1 MNFNDIENIL
11 VNNDSQFEE
20 FINLLT
26 NTDPNDRKRFYEVI
40 ANNRG
45 IELSLAKNE
54 LLKDKLSFYVKN
66 KLQSALK
73 SAQLGADNKEILE
86 KVNFLNKLS
95 SIFKPH
101 DFNTRDSFVSSVEPD
116 ISQLEVSLLS
126 TKHILNEHEVTSFKD
141 NLRQALIAKE
151 SEVKTVKEYRDKLIS
166 HPMLKCLNS
175 HKDSKA
181 IIENIENGV
190 LELGVY
196 KDLILTVLH
205 AGLNL
210 NKESHQ
216 RLLFFIINE
225 DIKNNGLFNVMK
237 NPDYKPNGLK
247 ELLNNIVSGNSV
259 YEFQISNLAHDVS
272 ASFTSYGRY
281 KNGELVDLTSS
292 NKSLMDSMFYY
303 PPLNIATHLH
313 TAQNS
318 GTNQNGQQA
327 NTSLVM
333 KRAGFEA
340 IGFTVAEKAI
350 VDRIDN
356 QNSYLNS
363 YKDNIDLNIKEIVW
377 MSTLQ
382 INADILTILSSERGL
397 NLESLNNFANTL
409 FLIEKAPY
417 LSLSLELAKNRS
429 EKNDLENIIEDKDF
443 LFSIISKNKDFI
455 KDVISDSVSENSKC
469 FQHWGSPI
477 VKAIQSYLKLE
488 KRNSLKI
495 LNDEDIELVKFILDS
510 NFLNTEIK
518 ATSANILLD
527 DIPERNPEGKTEIS
541 LAKINS
547 LFEWRDIDFIPT
559 KDHLTAIKNVEED
572 VVGYFIENEFNTN
585 NYTQEQKNELMVALR
600 KRVALEWGEKYNCKD
615 MQPEKLMKLFDKIDS
630 GENFYTSE
638 SFVTNYYSDEER
650 MFAKIV
656 NDVHKDRENTALNL
670 LAIAANIRGVTIGC
684 YGSSAIQKNV
694 KVKFNS

>member
-1 MNFNDIENIL
+1 MNFNVIENIL
-11 VNNDSQFEE
+11 VNNDGQFDE
-20 FINLLT
+20 FIKLLT
-26 NTDPNDRKRFYEVI
+26 NTDPTDRKRFYEVI

-45 IELSLAKNE
+45 IELSLAKDVF
-54 LLKDKLSFYVKN
+54 LKDKLSFYVKN
-66 KLQSALK
+66 KLQSALR
-73 SAQLGADNKEILE
+73 SAQLGASNKEILDQIS
-86 KVNFLNKLS
+86 FLKKLS
-95 SIFKPH
+95 PIFKSH
-101 DFNTRDSFVSSVEPD
+101 DINTRDSFVSSIEPD
-116 ISQLEVSLLS
+116 ISQLEVSLLT
-126 TKHILNEHEVTSFKD
+126 TKHLLNEQEVLSFKD
-141 NLRQALIAKE
+141 NLKQALITKQ
-151 SEVKTVKEYRDKLIS
+151 SEAKTVKEYRNKIIS

-181 IIENIENGV
+181 LIENIENGV

-196 KDLILTVLH
+196 RDLILNVLN

-225 DIKNNGLFNVMK
+225 DIKHNGLFNIMK
-237 NPDYKPNGLK
+237 NPEYRPNGLK
-247 ELLNNIVSGNSV
+247 ELLNNIANGTNI
-259 YEFQISNLAHDVS
+259 YEFQIASLANDVS
-272 ASFTSYGRY
+272 VNFTSYGQY
-281 KNGELVDLTSS
+281 KNGEIKELPSS
-292 NKSLMDSMFYY
+292 SKSLMDSMFFY
-303 PPLNIATHLH
+303 PPLNVATHLH

-333 KRAGFEA
+333 KEAGFEA
-340 IGFTVAEKAI
+340 IGVTIAEKSI
-350 VDRIDN
+350 VDKIDN

-363 YKDNIDLNIKEIVW
+363 YKDNINLNIKEIVW

-382 INADILTILSSERGL
+382 INADILTSLSSERGL

-417 LSLSLELAKNRS
+417 LSLSLELAKNKS
-429 EKNDLENIIEDKDF
+429 EKNDLENIIEDKYF

-477 VKAIQSYLKLE
+477 VKTIQSYLKLE

-495 LNDEDIELVKFILDS
+495 LNNEDIELVKFILDG

-518 ATSANILLD
+518 ATSANILD
-527 DIPERNPEGKTEIS
+527 DIDERNIEGKTEIS
-541 LAKINS
+541 LSKNNS
-547 LFEWRDIDFIPT
+547 LFEWRDIDFVPT

-585 NYTQEQKNELMVALR
+585 NYTQEQKNDLMVALR
-600 KRVALEWGEKYNCKD
+600 KRVALEWGEKYNRKD
-615 MQPEKLMKLFDKIDS
+615 MQPERLMKLFDKIDS
-630 GENFYTSE
+630 GENVYTSE

-650 MFAKIV
+650 IFAKIV
-656 NDVHKDRENTALNL
+656 NNAHKDRENVALNL

-684 YGSSAIQKNV
+684 FGSSVMQNKV
-694 KVKFNS
+694 KIKFNS

>member
-1 MNFNDIENIL
+1 MNFNVIENIL
-11 VNNDSQFEE
+11 VNNDGQFDE
-20 FINLLT
+20 FIKLLT
-26 NTDPNDRKRFYEVI
+26 NTDPTDRKRFYEVI

-45 IELSLAKNE
+45 IELSLAKDVF
-54 LLKDKLSFYVKN
+54 LKDKLSFYVKN
-66 KLQSALK
+66 KLQSALR
-73 SAQLGADNKEILE
+73 SAQLGASNKEILDQIS
-86 KVNFLNKLS
+86 FLKKLS
-95 SIFKPH
+95 PIFKSH
-101 DFNTRDSFVSSVEPD
+101 DINTRDSFVSSIEPD
-116 ISQLEVSLLS
+116 ISQLEVSLLT
-126 TKHILNEHEVTSFKD
+126 TKHLLNEQEVLSFKD
-141 NLRQALIAKE
+141 NLKQALITKQ
-151 SEVKTVKEYRDKLIS
+151 SEAKTVKEYRNKIIS

-181 IIENIENGV
+181 LIENIENGV

-196 KDLILTVLH
+196 RDLILNVLN

-225 DIKNNGLFNVMK
+225 DIKHNGLFNIMK
-237 NPDYKPNGLK
+237 NPEYRPNGLK
-247 ELLNNIVSGNSV
+247 ELLNNIANGTNI
-259 YEFQISNLAHDVS
+259 YEFQIASLANDVS
-272 ASFTSYGRY
+272 VNFTSYGQY
-281 KNGELVDLTSS
+281 KNGEIKELPSS
-292 NKSLMDSMFYY
+292 SKSLMDSMFFY
-303 PPLNIATHLH
+303 PPLNVATHLH

-333 KRAGFEA
+333 KEAGFEA
-340 IGFTVAEKAI
+340 IGVTIAEKSI
-350 VDRIDN
+350 VDKIDN

-363 YKDNIDLNIKEIVW
+363 YKDNINLNIKEIVW

-382 INADILTILSSERGL
+382 INADILTSLSSERGL

-417 LSLSLELAKNRS
+417 LSLSLELAKNKS

-477 VKAIQSYLKLE
+477 VKTIQSYLKLE

-495 LNDEDIELVKFILDS
+495 LNNEDIELVKFILDG

-518 ATSANILLD
+518 ATSANILD
-527 DIPERNPEGKTEIS
+527 DIDERNIEGKTEIS
-541 LAKINS
+541 LSKNNS
-547 LFEWRDIDFIPT
+547 LFEWRDIDFVPT

-585 NYTQEQKNELMVALR
+585 NYTQEQKNDLMVALR
-600 KRVALEWGEKYNCKD
+600 KRVALEWGEKYNRKD
-615 MQPEKLMKLFDKIDS
+615 MQPERLMKLFDKIDS
-630 GENFYTSE
+630 GENVYTSE

-650 MFAKIV
+650 IFAKIV
-656 NDVHKDRENTALNL
+656 NNAHKDRENVALNL

-684 YGSSAIQKNV
+684 FGSSVMQNKV
-694 KVKFNS
+694 KIKFNS

>member
-11 VNNDSQFEE
+11 VNNDGQFDE
-20 FINLLT
+20 FIKLLT
-26 NTDPNDRKRFYEVI
+26 NTDPTDRKRFYEVI

-45 IELSLAKNE
+45 IELSLAKDVF
-54 LLKDKLSFYVKN
+54 LKDKLSFYVKN
-66 KLQSALK
+66 KLQSALR
-73 SAQLGADNKEILE
+73 SAQLGASNKEILDQIS
-86 KVNFLNKLS
+86 FLKKLS
-95 SIFKPH
+95 PIFKSH
-101 DFNTRDSFVSSVEPD
+101 DINTRDSFVSSIEPD
-116 ISQLEVSLLS
+116 ISQLEVSLLT
-126 TKHILNEHEVTSFKD
+126 TKHLLNEQEVLSFKD
-141 NLRQALIAKE
+141 NLKQALITKQ
-151 SEVKTVKEYRDKLIS
+151 SEAKTVKEYRNKIIS

-181 IIENIENGV
+181 LIENIENGV

-196 KDLILTVLH
+196 RDLILNVLN

-225 DIKNNGLFNVMK
+225 DIKHNGLFNIMK
-237 NPDYKPNGLK
+237 NPEYRPNGLK
-247 ELLNNIVSGNSV
+247 ELLNNIANGTNI
-259 YEFQISNLAHDVS
+259 YEFQIASLANDVS
-272 ASFTSYGRY
+272 VNFTSYGQY
-281 KNGELVDLTSS
+281 KNGEIKELPSS
-292 NKSLMDSMFYY
+292 SKSLMDSMFFY
-303 PPLNIATHLH
+303 PPLNVATHLH

-333 KRAGFEA
+333 KEAGFEA
-340 IGFTVAEKAI
+340 IGVTIAEKSI
-350 VDRIDN
+350 VDKIDN

-363 YKDNIDLNIKEIVW
+363 YKDNINLNIKEIVW

-382 INADILTILSSERGL
+382 INADILTSLSSERGL

-417 LSLSLELAKNRS
+417 LSLSLELAKNKS
-429 EKNDLENIIEDKDF
+429 EKNDLENITEDKDF

-477 VKAIQSYLKLE
+477 VKTIQSYLKLE

-495 LNDEDIELVKFILDS
+495 LNNEDIELVKFILDG

-518 ATSANILLD
+518 ATSANILD
-527 DIPERNPEGKTEIS
+527 DIDERNIEGKTEIS
-541 LAKINS
+541 LSKNNS
-547 LFEWRDIDFIPT
+547 LFEWRDIDFVPT

-585 NYTQEQKNELMVALR
+585 NYTQEQKNDLMVALR
-600 KRVALEWGEKYNCKD
+600 KRVALEWGEKYNRKD
-615 MQPEKLMKLFDKIDS
+615 MQPERLMKLFDKIDS
-630 GENFYTSE
+630 GENVYTSE

-650 MFAKIV
+650 IFAKIV
-656 NDVHKDRENTALNL
+656 NNAHKDRENVALNL

-684 YGSSAIQKNV
+684 FGSSVMQNKV
-694 KVKFNS
+694 KIKFNS